1 MMVFSDWVACLAGLG
16 LAGVVFQ
23 IVWLLLPPIVC
34 RLDGRLASAQRS
46 NRSFQ
51 PDSGHKGIP
60 QPLLNGCKLRL
71 IRGGFRQSVHLD
83 QYLTALL
90 LPGPAMVFLALLTG
104 SNPGRALLLGL
115 LISHLANEWLTQRI
129 TARRRIFQQS
139 LYKIYRFLDLQLT
152 AGVKALDVLKG
163 LADAIDQPLIKPDF
177 QRFCAKL
184 ELTLDLDGS
193 LDELETAFNGPDM
206 NLLASQLRNS
216 LQTGIVGQAFL
227 RMENLLFNR
236 HLALMQAQS
245 KKIRTGFLLVGLL
258 ALVPIEVLFAY
269 PLVGQALEAF
279 AQLFGP

>member
-1 MMVFSDWVACLAGLG
+1 MMDSVSWLERIAAFGLTV
-16 LAGVVFQ
+16 VVFQ
-23 IVWLLLPPIVC
+23 IVWLLLPPITC
-34 RLDGRLASAQRS
+34 RLDARLASVQRT
-46 NRSFQ
+46 NRRFQ
-51 PDSGHKGIP
+51 PDSRHKGIP
-60 QPLLNGCKLRL
+60 QPLLTWCKLRL
-71 IRGGFRQSVHLD
+71 IRGGFRQGVHLD
-83 QYLTALL
+83 HYLAALL
-90 LPGPAMVFLALLTG
+90 LPGPVLFFLALLTG
-104 SNPGRALLLGL
+104 QHSGRAFLLGL
-115 LISHLANEWLTQRI
+115 LASHLVNEWLTRRI
-129 TARRRIFQQS
+129 SARRRVFQQS

-193 LDELETAFNGPDM
+193 LAELETAFNGPDM

-216 LQTGIVGQAFL
+216 LQTGIIGQAFL

-245 KKIRTGFLLVGLL
+245 KQIRTGLLLVGLL

-269 PLVGQALEAF
+269 PLVGQAAEAF